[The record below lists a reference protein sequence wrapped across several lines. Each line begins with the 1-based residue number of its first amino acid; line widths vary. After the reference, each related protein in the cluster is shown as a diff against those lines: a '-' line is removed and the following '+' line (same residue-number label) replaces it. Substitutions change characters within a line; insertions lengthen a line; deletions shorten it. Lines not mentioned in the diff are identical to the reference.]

1 MRRII
6 YMSVFFAAAVGVCA
20 PASAQML
27 TGFGD
32 DMIASPV
39 INAAPTQ
46 ITAYQPIMTQAQQDL
61 NNITPVSV
69 APPQRLTGFDQA
81 VAVPITQSSQADP
94 NTAPVDLTADSLTH
108 DDQKGIVTASGDVML
123 VQADRILRADEII
136 YDLNKDEAT
145 ARGNVVLNEPTGD
158 IYLSDSVTLQNQMKN
173 GFITG
178 FQGQLSD
185 GSRLWAERA
194 ERENASKVTLHK
206 ARYTACEEVCGDR
219 DAPPPWQI
227 KSREVTHDKALQTI
241 AYKDATFEVFGTP
254 IGYLPYFSHPDGTI
268 GQKSGFLSPS
278 IGFDSDFGAF
288 VENEYYWGIGPDKD
302 ATIGLTVM
310 TDENPLLTGE
320 FRQQFDDAALRIN
333 GSVTSSDRT
342 DISNGLTSK
351 IDDELRGH
359 LFGKALWDINQKWR
373 AGVDVQ
379 YSSDD
384 QYLRQYDISSED
396 VLESQVYAERFSGR
410 NYAVGRLLKFQDV
423 RIRENQ
429 EDQPAVLP
437 EIIADFVGE
446 PGALPVIGG
455 NWRAQGSFLG
465 LHRDGSDQDLNRAI
479 AQLGWQRRLVSD
491 YGFVDRI
498 EDQSRVT
505 YGLRTG
511 LYGYEGSYVNVFAGQ
526 SRRFDDDDNPFPAG
540 SGLDQKDSDYVGEI
554 AGQYKDNLSLNYR
567 FQLDNETI
575 SPATGDGGTEILFR
589 IGLKN
594 MGEFQESTY
603 EGSEKWRSI
612 NACNLVTQ

>member
-1 MRRII
+1 
-6 YMSVFFAAAVGVCA
+6 
-20 PASAQML
+20 
-27 TGFGD
+27 
-32 DMIASPV
+32 
-39 INAAPTQ
+39 
-46 ITAYQPIMTQAQQDL
+46 
-61 NNITPVSV
+61 
-69 APPQRLTGFDQA
+69 
-81 VAVPITQSSQADP
+81 
-94 NTAPVDLTADSLTH
+94 
-108 DDQKGIVTASGDVML
+108 
-123 VQADRILRADEII
+123 
-136 YDLNKDEAT
+136 
-145 ARGNVVLNEPTGD
+145 
-158 IYLSDSVTLQNQMKN
+158 MKN

-241 AYKDATFEVFGTP
+241 AYKDE
-254 IGYLPYFSHPDGTI
+254 
-268 GQKSGFLSPS
+268 SGFLSPS

-396 VLESQVYAERFSGR
+396 VLESQVYAERFCECR
-410 NYAVGRLLKFQDV
+410 CAR
-423 RIRENQ
+423 
-429 EDQPAVLP
+429 
-437 EIIADFVGE
+437 
-446 PGALPVIGG
+446 
-455 NWRAQGSFLG
+455 
-465 LHRDGSDQDLNRAI
+465 
-479 AQLGWQRRLVSD
+479 
-491 YGFVDRI
+491 
-498 EDQSRVT
+498 
-505 YGLRTG
+505 
-511 LYGYEGSYVNVFAGQ
+511 
-526 SRRFDDDDNPFPAG
+526 
-540 SGLDQKDSDYVGEI
+540 
-554 AGQYKDNLSLNYR
+554 
-567 FQLDNETI
+567 
-575 SPATGDGGTEILFR
+575 
-589 IGLKN
+589 
-594 MGEFQESTY
+594 
-603 EGSEKWRSI
+603 
-612 NACNLVTQ
+612 